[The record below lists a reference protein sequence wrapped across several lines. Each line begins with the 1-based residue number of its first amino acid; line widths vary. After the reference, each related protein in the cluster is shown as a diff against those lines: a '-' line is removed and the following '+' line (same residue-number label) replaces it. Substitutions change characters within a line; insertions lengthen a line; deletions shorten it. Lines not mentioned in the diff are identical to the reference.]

1 MTTQPSTE
9 LSIDFETGSQC
20 DLLTHGSYRYATDL
34 STEVYMLGWAF
45 DDEPAEI
52 WTPDQPFP
60 ERVIDHVEAGGPLL
74 AWNATF
80 ERLIWMYVLANDH
93 DLPVPKLEQYRCTMA
108 RAKAHGLPGK
118 LGDAARAMQVGTYKQ
133 TDGLRLIKAYSAMGV
148 RWADIPEEEQALFT
162 EYCKQDVEV
171 ERAIG
176 QCLRPLTAHEWSEY
190 HLNERT
196 NDRGIPLD
204 LKMAAAAL
212 DYAED
217 VRAEVDGKI
226 NVLTG
231 GEVETA
237 RQRTAR
243 DAWLLPQLTEEQTK
257 LLHVYKNGE
266 QKISFDQAHR
276 DALAVHPD
284 LPAEVAV
291 YLQLADEAGGATI
304 SKYAAMLNREVD
316 GRYNGALMFNGAG
329 QTGRFSSTGIQFHNL
344 RRDSFDDPEPI
355 IQDLVEGYELPD
367 VTTTLARLVRST
379 IYRPQGLSW
388 YDWSSIEGRVAPWL
402 QGGELGERK
411 LQLYR
416 DGVDPYVYN
425 ASETYRIP
433 MTEVDKAQ
441 RQAGKV
447 QELAL
452 QFLGGIGALKVMGRN
467 YGLYLDDH
475 EAARLRD
482 GWRKANPWAQSFGGD
497 LDRAALLAVRNPG
510 EWYKA
515 GRVRYAYN
523 GAEWL
528 FCELPSGRYLAYYQP
543 RREMV
548 TTPWGDERPAVTCL
562 WGASKPKKGEEWPR
576 RAMHGGIWIENI
588 TQATAA
594 DLLRAAILRV
604 EAAGLPIVLHV
615 HDEIITEG
623 YCVEQLGEIMMVQPD
638 WSEGLPLA
646 GEGDS
651 GTRYGK

>member
-1 MTTQPSTE
+1 MSE

-20 DLLTHGSYRYATDL
+20 DLLTDGAYRYATDL
-34 STEVYMLGWAF
+34 TTEVYMLGWAF
-45 DDEPAEI
+45 DDEPAAV

-60 ERVIDHVEAGGPLL
+60 QRIIDHIKAGGNLL
-74 AWNATF
+74 AWNAQF
-80 ERLIWMYVLANDH
+80 ERLIWSYVLANDH
-93 DLPVPKLEQYRCTMA
+93 DLPTPKLEQYRCTAA
-108 RAKAHGLPGK
+108 RARAHGLPGK
-118 LGDAARAMQVGTYKQ
+118 LGDCARALQLGTYKQ
-133 TDGLRLIKAYSAMGV
+133 TDGLRLIRAYSAQGA
-148 RWADIPEEEQALFT
+148 RWEAIPEEEQNLFI
-162 EYCKQDVEV
+162 EYCRQDVEV
-171 ERAIG
+171 ERAVG
-176 QCLRPLTAHEWSEY
+176 KCLRPLTDAEWAEY
-190 HLNERT
+190 HVNERIC
-196 NDRGIPLD
+196 DRGIPLD
-204 LKMAAAAL
+204 IPMAEAAL

-217 VRAEVDGKI
+217 VREEVDGKI
-226 NVLTG
+226 QVLTG
-231 GEVETA
+231 GAVQNSRA
-237 RQRTAR
+237 RSDR
-243 DAWLLPQLTEEQTK
+243 DAWLLPQLTEEQVK
-257 LLHVYKNGE
+257 LLHVYKEGE
-266 QKISFDQAHR
+266 QKISFDQGHR
-276 DALAVHPD
+276 DALALHPD
-284 LPAEVAV
+284 LPPAVAV

-304 SKYAAMLNREVD
+304 SKYGAMQRRELD

-329 QTGRFSSTGIQFHNL
+329 QTGRFSSMGIQFHNL
-344 RRDSFDDPEPI
+344 RRDSFDDPEQMI
-355 IQDLVEGYELPD
+355 TDLKEGYELPE

-379 IYRPQGLSW
+379 IYREAGLSW

-402 QGGELGERK
+402 QGGDLGLRK
-411 LQLYR
+411 LQLYL

-433 MTEVDKAQ
+433 MADVDKAQ

-452 QFLGGIGALKVMGRN
+452 QFLGGAGALQVMARN

-475 EAARLRD
+475 EAKRLRD

-497 LDRAALLAVRNPG
+497 LDRAAILAVGNPG
-510 EWYKA
+510 IWYKA

-543 RREMV
+543 RAEMV
-548 TTPWGDERPAVTCL
+548 ETPWGDERKAVTAL
-562 WGASKPKKGEEWPR
+562 WGASRPKKGDEWPR
-576 RAMHGGIWIENI
+576 RAMHGGIWLENI